1 MNVEMT
7 FWETENDKLEWR
19 KVTADVP
26 RDFVTLSERLHLTP
40 SYLLSLLAQ
49 DFLRDPPD
57 SLNDPPDS

>member
-1 MNVEMT
+1 MA
-7 FWETENDKLEWR
+7 FQDAENDTLEWR

-26 RDFVTLSERLHLTP
+26 RDFVTLSEKLQLTP

-57 SLNDPPDS
+57 SLNDPPAS